1 MTEIYFV
8 RHGQASFGAENYDKL
23 STIGH
28 KQSELLGL
36 HLKKTSLKFDK
47 IICGKMK
54 RHQETL
60 AEINKNLKLKNIIFD
75 DRLNELNY
83 QSLEKA
89 YHTKYKTLPPTIS
102 IEFRDFHQNL
112 ITSWA
117 SKKLE
122 DLEESYLDFNNR
134 VNCAVDGHAENT
146 KRLLVISSGG
156 PTSVLVT
163 RALSLNYAGT
173 ADILNFTLN
182 SSYSVFSKLNN
193 AFTLL
198 QYNCTPHL
206 DIEETIELKTFI

>member
-47 IICGKMK
+47 VICGKMK

-60 AEINKNLKLKNIIFD
+60 EEINKYLKLKNIIFD

-134 VNCAVDGHAENT
+134 VNCAVDDHAENT

-206 DIEETIELKTFI
+206 DSKETIELKTFI

>member
-36 HLKKTSLKFDK
+36 HLKRTSLKFDK
-47 IICGKMK
+47 VICGKMR

-60 AEINKNLKLKNIIFD
+60 AEITKNLKFNKIIFD

-83 QSLEKA
+83 QSLENA
-89 YHTKYKTLPPTIS
+89 YHAKYNTLPPMIS
-102 IEFRDFHQNL
+102 ADFRDFHQNL
-112 ITSWA
+112 ISAWA

-134 VNCAVDGHAENT
+134 VNSAVDDHTKNV

-163 RALSLNYAGT
+163 RALGLNYAGT

-182 SSYSVFSKLNN
+182 SSYSVFSKLIN

-206 DIEETIELKTFI
+206 DIKEKIELKTFI

>member
-47 IICGKMK
+47 VICGKMR

-60 AEINKNLKLKNIIFD
+60 AEITKNLKLNKTIFD

-83 QSLEKA
+83 QSLENA
-89 YHTKYKTLPPTIS
+89 YHAKYNTLPPTIS
-102 IEFRDFHQNL
+102 TEFRDFHQNL
-112 ITSWA
+112 ISAWA

-134 VNCAVDGHAENT
+134 VNSAVDDHTKNV

-163 RALSLNYAGT
+163 RALGLNYAGT
-173 ADILNFTLN
+173 ADILNFTFN
-182 SSYSVFSKLNN
+182 SSYSVFSKLIN

-206 DIEETIELKTFI
+206 DIKEKVELKTFI

>member
-1 MTEIYFV
+1 M
-8 RHGQASFGAENYDKL
+8 R
-23 STIGH
+23 
-28 KQSELLGL
+28 
-36 HLKKTSLKFDK
+36 
-47 IICGKMK
+47 

-60 AEINKNLKLKNIIFD
+60 AEITKNLKFNKIIFD

-83 QSLEKA
+83 QSLENA
-89 YHTKYKTLPPTIS
+89 YHAKYNTLPPMIS
-102 IEFRDFHQNL
+102 AEFRDFHQNL
-112 ITSWA
+112 ISAWA

-134 VNCAVDGHAENT
+134 VNSAVDDHTKNV

-163 RALSLNYAGT
+163 RALGLNYAGT

-182 SSYSVFSKLNN
+182 SSYSVFSKLIN

-206 DIEETIELKTFI
+206 DIKEKIELKTFI

>member
-47 IICGKMK
+47 VICGKMK

-83 QSLEKA
+83 QSLENA
-89 YHTKYKTLPPTIS
+89 YHSKYNSLPPRTS
-102 IEFRDFHQNL
+102 TEFRDFHQNL
-112 ITSWA
+112 ISAWA
-117 SKKLE
+117 SKNLKIW
-122 DLEESYLDFNNR
+122 R
-134 VNCAVDGHAENT
+134 
-146 KRLLVISSGG
+146 KVI
-156 PTSVLVT
+156 L
-163 RALSLNYAGT
+163 
-173 ADILNFTLN
+173 ILI
-182 SSYSVFSKLNN
+182 
-193 AFTLL
+193 
-198 QYNCTPHL
+198 
-206 DIEETIELKTFI
+206 IE

>member
-8 RHGQASFGAENYDKL
+8 RHGQASFGAVDYDKL
-23 STIGH
+23 SIIGH

-36 HLKKTSLKFDK
+36 HLKRTSLKFDK
-47 IICGKMK
+47 VICGKMR

-60 AEINKNLKLKNIIFD
+60 AEITKNLKLNNIIFD

-83 QSLEKA
+83 QNLEKA
-89 YHTKYKTLPPTIS
+89 YHTRYKSVPPTLS
-102 IEFRDFHQNL
+102 TEFRDFHRNL
-112 ITSWA
+112 ITAWA

-122 DLEESYLDFNNR
+122 DLQESYVDFNNR
-134 VNCAVDGHAENT
+134 VNSAIDDHAKNT

-163 RALSLNYAGT
+163 RALNLNYAGT
-173 ADILNFTLN
+173 ADILNFTIN
-182 SSYSVFSKLNN
+182 SSYSVFSKLNK

-206 DIEETIELKTFI
+206 DFEETIDLKTFI